1 MASKVR
7 VAFENMGWL
16 MISQIITSVCAFI
29 WTILTAWYLGPSD
42 YGVFGTAVSFSVLF
56 VVLADLGVTTYLVR
70 SISTDMENEPKYLN
84 NAISLKLFL
93 SIIYLVAV
101 LIALMILGWDNYVF
115 IICMLFAFEST
126 IKSFH
131 GVIYS
136 SFQAHEQMKYQAITN
151 TILNV
156 LTLFFIFLVTFT
168 NFGLYGITA
177 AYILANVVG
186 LIYAYLALRRNVII
200 PHFSFDPGF
209 YKFLIKAGLPFAL
222 TGLFYTIYYSID
234 IVMITHF
241 STTYNTGLYN
251 SAYKLINV
259 LTLFYSIYTAVVF
272 PVMSKL
278 FQGEKDM
285 LQLGF
290 VKSIKYLS
298 LVTIPIAVFTWFY
311 GYDII
316 GIYGAEFI
324 EAGGVIK
331 ILIWTVCFLFING
344 ACSMVLN
351 ASHEEYSVTKIY
363 SIAAVFNVVLNMILI
378 PKYSVYGASVATVL
392 SEILILVLEMWMIK
406 KIGQLPDRHFVYDVV
421 KILVASGVLAVVL
434 DVLKLNMW
442 FAVPVSIVVY
452 FAVFILIRGVDDD
465 DRLII
470 KQIIGR

>member
-1 MASKVR
+1 MASKVKT
-7 VAFENMGWL
+7 VFANMSWL
-16 MISQIITSVCAFI
+16 MVSQLITSLCAFI
-29 WTILTAWYLGPSD
+29 WTILTAWYLGPSE
-42 YGVFGTAVSFSVLF
+42 YGVFGTAVSFSVIF
-56 VVLADLGVTTYLVR
+56 GFLADFGVTTYIVR
-70 SISTDMENEPKYLN
+70 SISTDFDNEPKYFN

-93 SIIYLVAV
+93 SIFYLFVV
-101 LIALMILGWDNYVF
+101 FLALMLLGWDNYVVG
-115 IICMLFAFEST
+115 ICMLFAFENL

-131 GVIYS
+131 SVFYS

-156 LTLFFIFLVTFT
+156 LTLVFIVIITFT
-168 NFGLYGITA
+168 DFGLLGITA
-177 AYILANVVG
+177 AYILANVFG
-186 LIYAYLALRRNVII
+186 LIYVYLALRKHILV
-200 PHFSFDPGF
+200 PHFSFDVSM
-209 YKFLIKAGLPFAL
+209 YKSLIKAGLPFAL

-241 STTYNTGLYN
+241 ASTYDTGLYN

-278 FQGEKDM
+278 FTNEKDL
-285 LQLGF
+285 LQLSF

-298 LVTIPIAVFTWFY
+298 LVTIPIAVFTYFY

-316 GIYGAEFI
+316 AIYGAEFG

-344 ACSMVLN
+344 ACSMILN

-363 SIAAVFNVVLNMILI
+363 SIAAIFNVVLNLILI

-392 SEILILVLEMWMIK
+392 SEILILVLELYMIR
-406 KIGQLPDRHFVYDVV
+406 KIDQLPDRHFVYDVL
-421 KILVASGVLAVVL
+421 KICFASGVLAVVL
-434 DVLKLNMW
+434 HVLNVNMW
-442 FAVPVSIVVY
+442 FAIPISIVVY
-452 FAVFILIRGVDDD
+452 FGVFILTRGIDSDDK
-465 DRLII
+465 LII